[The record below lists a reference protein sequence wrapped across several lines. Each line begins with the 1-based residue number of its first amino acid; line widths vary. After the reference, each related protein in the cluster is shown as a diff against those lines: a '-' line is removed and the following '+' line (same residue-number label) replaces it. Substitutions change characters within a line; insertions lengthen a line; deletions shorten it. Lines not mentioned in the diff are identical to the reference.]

1 MGFTPLST
9 LSTLSTLLWLL
20 MLLPSLP
27 TQPPSLLTQPPPTT
41 PPPPSLSRRSPSPTP
56 TPTVSLMITPS
67 PTSRLLSPEMLP
79 VLSEDPTLSI
89 SLTAVSRLS
98 PTTLIMPMVMWLRFL
113 TLERLCI
120 LLLLLVDILVR
131 VTLSLLPLHT
141 TPKSLHCV
149 FSIFIS
155 YLLDTQYI
163 QN

>member
-1 MGFTPLST
+1 MG
-9 LSTLSTLLWLL
+9 
-20 MLLPSLP
+20 
-27 TQPPSLLTQPPPTT
+27 
-41 PPPPSLSRRSPSPTP
+41 SPTP
-56 TPTVSLMITPS
+56 THTVLLMITPS
-67 PTSRLLSPEMLP
+67 LTSRLLSPEMP
-79 VLSEDPTLSI
+79 TVLSEDPTLSI

-98 PTTLIMPMVMWLRFL
+98 PTTLIMPTVMLLRLL

-163 QN
+163 QNY

>member
-1 MGFTPLST
+1 
-9 LSTLSTLLWLL
+9 
-20 MLLPSLP
+20 
-27 TQPPSLLTQPPPTT
+27 
-41 PPPPSLSRRSPSPTP
+41 
-56 TPTVSLMITPS
+56 
-67 PTSRLLSPEMLP
+67 MLP

-98 PTTLIMPMVMWLRFL
+98 PTTLIMPTVMWLRFL

-131 VTLSLLPLHT
+131 VTLSSPLPLHT

-163 QN
+163 QNYNIKEKKKKKKKKKKS

>member
-1 MGFTPLST
+1 MG
-9 LSTLSTLLWLL
+9 
-20 MLLPSLP
+20 
-27 TQPPSLLTQPPPTT
+27 TT

-56 TPTVSLMITPS
+56 TPTWALMITPS
-67 PTSRLLSPEMLP
+67 PTSRLLSPEMLT

-98 PTTLIMPMVMWLRFL
+98 PATLIMPTVMWLRLL

-131 VTLSLLPLHT
+131 VTLSSLLPLHT
-141 TPKSLHCV
+141 TPKSLYCV

-163 QN
+163 QNYK